1 MITIETLPIE
11 TLIVQVRG
19 LDRDALERWIDAAL
33 VRPDGEPGAWRFRD
47 IDVARVRLIVELR
60 HEMRVEERTLPLV
73 LSLLDQLY
81 DARRAMRR
89 LGTAMAGADEAT
101 RARLRDVLG
110 GG

>member
-1 MITIETLPIE
+1 MITIE

-19 LDRDALERWIDAAL
+19 LDQASLERWIDAAL

-60 HEMRVEERTLPLV
+60 QEMHVEERTLPLL

-81 DARRAMRR
+81 DARRVMRR
-89 LGTAMAGADEAT
+89 LGEAMSGMDEAM
-101 RARLRDVLG
+101 RARLKDTLQG
-110 GG
+110 